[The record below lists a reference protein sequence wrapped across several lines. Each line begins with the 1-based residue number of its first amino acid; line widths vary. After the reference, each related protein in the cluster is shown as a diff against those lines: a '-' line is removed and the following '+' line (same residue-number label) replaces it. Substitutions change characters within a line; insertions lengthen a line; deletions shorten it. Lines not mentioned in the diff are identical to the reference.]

1 MKTLAIASLAILLT
15 ACAATTPQQ
24 LRDTAAENHISFE
37 VAADY
42 QTVYRRVLEVE
53 RACYQVGMISATQ
66 IVNGDLYPDS
76 RTGTITIGLYGAL
89 GPSIYQ
95 VVDVRGLD
103 GSRTLVD
110 AALPRKPNDT
120 LVRKLK
126 SWAEGTSTE
135 C

>member
-1 MKTLAIASLAILLT
+1 MKNIATASLAVLLA

-24 LRDTAAENHISFE
+24 LRAMGAENHISFE
-37 VAADY
+37 VEDDY
-42 QTVYRRVLEVE
+42 QTIYRRLLEVE

-66 IVNGDLYPDS
+66 IVNGDLYPDNRS
-76 RTGTITIGLYGAL
+76 GTITIGLYGAL

-95 VVDVRGLD
+95 VVDIRGMD
-103 GSRTLVD
+103 GARTLVD
-110 AALPRKPNDT
+110 AAIPRKPNDI
-120 LVRKLK
+120 LIRKLK